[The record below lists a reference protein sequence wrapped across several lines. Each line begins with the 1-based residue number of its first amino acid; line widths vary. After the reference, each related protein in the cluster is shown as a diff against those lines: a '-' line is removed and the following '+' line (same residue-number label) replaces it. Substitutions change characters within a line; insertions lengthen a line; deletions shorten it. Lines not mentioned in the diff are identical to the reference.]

1 MNADFVTIG
10 TAKLAGSAPDI
21 VYRRFGA
28 NRGPFKGIPYQTEP
42 VIETGFD
49 SNLLSGKAT
58 IELTSS
64 TPEPSNLIS
73 SGTSYQSLLR
83 LNRQIND
90 ELKSHVSL
98 PAHRQTKLFVSY
110 PHGLHI
116 LQTTSPELL
125 RQSRS
130 VHICGSFHSQ
140 RCTPSRSAPGNGAR
154 DPSKAEARERLQ
166 GDVIPDSTAQ
176 LSKLVNDML
185 GPNPRQRIEKLELRI
200 YYPGDSYSA
209 VWSDDD
215 SPIVVAL
222 RNIARG
228 KIDMVVQ
235 RGRFGNGE
243 CYLLRVLLLEILT
256 MRL

>member
-1 MNADFVTIG
+1 M
-10 TAKLAGSAPDI
+10 
-21 VYRRFGA
+21 YRRFGA
-28 NRGPFKGIPYQTEP
+28 DRSPFKGIPDQTEP
-42 VIETGFD
+42 VVETGFD

-58 IELTSS
+58 IELTPL

-98 PAHRQTKLFVSY
+98 PAHRQTNLFVNY

-116 LQTTSPELL
+116 LQTISPELL
-125 RQSRS
+125 RQSCR

-140 RCTPSRSAPGNGAR
+140 RCTPSRSAPGNGVRVPA
-154 DPSKAEARERLQ
+154 KTEAREKLQ
-166 GDVIPDSTAQ
+166 GDVVPDSTVQ
-176 LSKLVNDML
+176 LSQLVKDML

-228 KIDMVVQ
+228 KIDMVVS
-235 RGRFGNGE
+235 RGRYGNGE
-243 CYLLRVLLLEILT
+243 CSSVVCPSRF
-256 MRL
+256 